1 MERRGTQ
8 RSNLNHETSRSHR
21 APTLRKT
28 TSERYQLELQSNQW
42 LRIGLV
48 AKDKSVRFN
57 NLLTRVN
64 LESLR
69 EAFRELDGTKAR
81 GIDQITKRDY
91 GRNLEGNLQDLI
103 NRIHKGTYRPQPK
116 RQVMIPKANGKLR
129 PIAISCFEDKLV
141 EWVLSKTLNTIYE
154 PLFIP
159 TSFGFRERKSAHG
172 AIHAIA
178 NGMEKGKLPFVV
190 EIDFAKFFDTINH
203 RRMILIL
210 QKRIADRRFLSLI
223 SRFLQVGILEETA
236 GTTQL
241 STRGAPQGSI
251 MSPVLANIFLNECLD
266 HWFLERY
273 ASQGALIVR
282 YADDAVFAFK
292 SEETALQFKTEVKDR
307 IELYGLELNE
317 EKTKFV
323 PMQKNSGNVFNFL
336 GFTFYWGHAL
346 RSKRKQLKAKT
357 NKVSLAKK
365 LGEFREW
372 LKEVRSRL
380 PIQTIWNI
388 TAAKLRGHYQYFGIV
403 TNREKL
409 NHFFQAVKWDL
420 FRGLNRKG
428 QKGCFSWKG
437 FNRRLLHYPLPAP
450 PPLSLLKPLY
460 TSSIYEMTRAAR

>member
-1 MERRGTQ
+1 
-8 RSNLNHETSRSHR
+8 
-21 APTLRKT
+21 
-28 TSERYQLELQSNQW
+28 
-42 LRIGLV
+42 
-48 AKDKSVRFN
+48 
-57 NLLTRVN
+57 
-64 LESLR
+64 
-69 EAFRELDGTKAR
+69 
-81 GIDQITKRDY
+81 
-91 GRNLEGNLQDLI
+91 
-103 NRIHKGTYRPQPK
+103 
-116 RQVMIPKANGKLR
+116 
-129 PIAISCFEDKLV
+129 
-141 EWVLSKTLNTIYE
+141 
-154 PLFIP
+154 
-159 TSFGFRERKSAHG
+159 
-172 AIHAIA
+172 
-178 NGMEKGKLPFVV
+178 
-190 EIDFAKFFDTINH
+190 
-203 RRMILIL
+203 MILIL
-210 QKRIADRRFLSLI
+210 QKRIADRRLLSLI
-223 SRFLQVGILEETA
+223 SRFLQVGILEENA
-236 GTTQL
+236 GTIQL

-273 ASQGALIVR
+273 ASQDALIVR
-282 YADDAVFAFK
+282 YADDAVFAFQ

-372 LKEVRSRL
+372 LKKVRSCL

-428 QKGCFSWKG
+428 QKGCFSRPLIKSRVQLDSG
-437 FNRRLLHYPLPAP
+437 HARTNQRLAPAFRHVSRRGENSEGSSSPAHQG
-450 PPLSLLKPLY
+450 
-460 TSSIYEMTRAAR
+460 RRRRGAARDESNLQDRKSTRLNSSHEWISRMPSSA